1 MLARLDLS
9 VSLPRRMTRYDT
21 VIEEDTVYVG
31 SDDGPIE
38 VGPLDDIVETVGGP
52 AWTIRY
58 TTAEKERYPEMMTD
72 DEGLVVDVVDMLNA
86 MTHSERFAE
95 TLAAQPLSVPD
106 SDTISPRAG
115 LFVGKL
121 LENLE
126 NGVA

>member
-1 MLARLDLS
+1 
-9 VSLPRRMTRYDT
+9 MTRYETFVED
-21 VIEEDTVYVG
+21 DTVYVG
-31 SDDGPIE
+31 SDDGPIA
-38 VGPLDDIVETVGGP
+38 VAPLADIVSTVGGP

-58 TTAEKERYPEMMTD
+58 SESQKERYPQMETD

-86 MTHSERFAE
+86 MTHSEQFVQ
-95 TLAAQPLSVPD
+95 TLAAHPTTVPEED
-106 SDTISPRAG
+106 SISPRAG

>member
-1 MLARLDLS
+1 
-9 VSLPRRMTRYDT
+9 MTRYET
-21 VIEEDTVYVG
+21 FIEDGTVYVA

-38 VGPLDDIVETVGGP
+38 VGPLADIIDTVGGP
-52 AWTIRY
+52 AWRITY
-58 TTAEKERYPEMMTD
+58 TESQKERYPQMETD

-86 MTHSERFAE
+86 MTHSRKFVE
-95 TLAAQPLSVPD
+95 TLAAQPGTVPN
-106 SDTISPRAG
+106 SDTVSPRAG